1 MLTLISYKHVE
12 QKTLKVLVDPRTQMI
27 LASQH
32 WENITK
38 DLQKNSNLKIQRIG
52 TICKSK

>member
-1 MLTLISYKHVE
+1 VLTLISYKHVE